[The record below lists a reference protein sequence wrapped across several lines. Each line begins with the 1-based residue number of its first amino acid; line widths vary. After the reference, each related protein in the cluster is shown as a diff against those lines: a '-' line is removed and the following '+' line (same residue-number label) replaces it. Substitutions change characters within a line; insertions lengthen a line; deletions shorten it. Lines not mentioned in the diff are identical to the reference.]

1 MTKEKKQEFTL
12 RITQA
17 NKTGLIVILY
27 EMTLTFLEDAL
38 EELDTGKR
46 AEFKKSIKKAKAC
59 LDELIES
66 LDLSYDIAL
75 NLHSLYY
82 FYKRQLSTAAVQG
95 KKELVESVADMLK
108 ELKKSYEKVASQDN
122 SAPLMQNT
130 QAVYAGLTYGK
141 GSLNVDLADQSTNR
155 GFRI

>member
-27 EMTLTFLEDAL
+27 DMTLAFLEEAKEAFDEGNIQEYKKGL
-38 EELDTGKR
+38 EK
-46 AEFKKSIKKAKAC
+46 AEGC
-59 LDELIES
+59 LDELINS
-66 LDLSYDIAL
+66 LHLEYEIAL
-75 NLHSLYY
+75 TLHSLYY
-82 FYKRQLSTAAVQG
+82 FYKRQLATARIQE
-95 KKELVESVADMLK
+95 KKELMEPVANMIK
-108 ELKKSYEKVASQDN
+108 ELKQSYEKIASQDT
-122 SAPLMQNT
+122 SAPLMENA

-141 GSLNVDLADQSTNR
+141 GSLNVNLADQGTNR

>member
-27 EMTLTFLEDAL
+27 DMTLTFLEDAAQAFDAG
-38 EELDTGKR
+38 EKQK
-46 AEFKKSIKKAKAC
+46 FKESIKKAQNC
-59 LDELIES
+59 LDELIAS
-66 LDLSYDIAL
+66 LDLKYEIAL
-75 NLHSLYY
+75 SLHSLYY
-82 FYKRQLSTAAVQG
+82 FYKRQLASAAIQE
-95 KKELVESVADMLK
+95 KKELMESVVNMLK
-108 ELKKSYEKVASQDN
+108 ELKQSYEQVASQDT
-122 SAPLMQNT
+122 SAPLVENAQV
-130 QAVYAGLTYGK
+130 VYAGLTYGK